1 MQIAIW
7 QVTQYFVVPMSI
19 SQKTEIKKNWLLC
32 INSIGIIGK
41 QSKEVDGI
49 LYQQLTR
56 DEMIDILIQER
67 FGYTDKGVA

>member
-1 MQIAIW
+1 MIELTVHNEDRGNEVQLL
-7 QVTQYFVVPMSI
+7 
-19 SQKTEIKKNWLLC
+19 KKAGFDL
-32 INSIGIIGK
+32 SIGIIGK

-67 FGYTDKGVA
+67 FGYTDKGVAS